1 MSYDVTMWLS
11 YTPLESVAETEFRK
25 RFPLSLEAAW
35 KTLTMSATTLTNLA
49 NQLNSQI
56 LSDCKTYLDSDTGL
70 NVTEV
75 IAFTTAA
82 WSTSG
87 NDHATPTD
95 VDVDVKTPSSAPWT
109 FSVGGEDYQMTAS
122 CTFEV

>member
-11 YTPLESVAETEFRK
+11 YTPLESVAEEEFRK

-35 KTLTMSATTLTNLA
+35 KSLAMSASTLTSLA
-49 NQLNSQI
+49 NQLNGQI
-56 LSDCKTYLDSDTGL
+56 LSDCKSYLDSDTGL

-75 IAFTTAA
+75 IAFTTSA
-82 WSTSG
+82 WTG
-87 NDHATPTD
+87 GGGHGTPTP
-95 VDVDVKTPSSAPWT
+95 VDIDVKLPSSAPWT